1 MSIQSDIEML
11 AIETME
17 VYAKRYG
24 LSGEA
29 VVDLFHKHQVFEKML
44 VQH

>member
-24 LSGEA
+24 LSGR
-29 VVDLFHKHQVFEKML
+29 QW
-44 VQH
+44 